1 MPTTVY
7 REARVWNG
15 TDWESISVA
24 YPDLSQYA
32 RIVNDNT
39 FAGTNTFNAPIIRPA
54 QIPLAMEIGTVNLT
68 TSAQGDL
75 LIIGTKNFDAGRFT
89 QIPIVIATVIYP
101 TTGVNGFVSIKSTST
116 TSFSY
121 EVDMNVAVANSNS
134 GTGFPLKI
142 SYYAFQLTS

>member
-1 MPTTVY
+1 MPTVY

-15 TDWESISVA
+15 TEWESISVA

-32 RIVNDNT
+32 RTANDNA
-39 FAGTNTFNAPIIRPA
+39 FAGTNTFNGPIIRPA
-54 QIPLAMEIGTVNLT
+54 QVPLAMEIGTVNLT
-68 TSAQGDL
+68 TSSTGDQ

-89 QIPIVIATVIYP
+89 QTPIVIATVLYP
-101 TTGVNGFVSIKSTST
+101 TTGVNGFVTIKSRST
-116 TSFSY
+116 TSFGY

-142 SYYAFQLTS
+142 AYYAFQLTA

>member
-1 MPTTVY
+1 MSTVY

-15 TDWESISVA
+15 TAWESISVA

-32 RIVNDNT
+32 SKVNNNS
-39 FAGTNTFNAPIIRPA
+39 FAGTNTFNGPIVRPS
-54 QIPLAMEIGTVNLT
+54 QLPIAMEIGTVNLT

-89 QIPIVIATVIYP
+89 QTPIVIATVINP
-101 TTGVNGFVSIKSTST
+101 TTGVNGFVTIKTTST
-116 TSFSY
+116 TSFGY

-142 SYYAFQLTS
+142 AYYAFQLTA